1 MEKDLVRVEIS
12 MRIIRRHIAIQFDNG
27 PNQVNLNYIRHDNI
41 EHTIGIDN
49 LIKTS
54 QTTRFKFEHVMEI
67 KFRKNHTK
75 FPTNNT
81 NTKEKLQQNFRGT
94 SDKLLKLYG
103 F

>member
-41 EHTIGIDN
+41 EHTIGIHN

-75 FPTNNT
+75 FPTNKHKYKRET
-81 NTKEKLQQNFRGT
+81 STKFQRNIR
-94 SDKLLKLYG
+94 
-103 F
+103 